1 MFDYY
6 VDEQNVCMAHWSQ
19 RVPAFTY
26 APDNFASLFVPT
38 VETTRL
44 SYLLDLLVPNQ
55 HHVMF
60 VGNTGA
66 RGGGGRAAGAWQGLL
81 HGLRRAA
88 AATPSCCAGSRRSD
102 CAPPTL
108 LLHTRPPLQA
118 RARRR

>member
-1 MFDYY
+1 MATAWQRGLRSGAQGDAASTSTSTSLLSTLPSLPPPPTPPKQGTVFDYY

-26 APDNFASLFVPT
+26 APDNFSSLFVPT

-60 VGNTGA
+60 VGNTGGWV
-66 RGGGGRAAGAWQGLL
+66 R
-81 HGLRRAA
+81 
-88 AATPSCCAGSRRSD
+88 D
-102 CAPPTL
+102 
-108 LLHTRPPLQA
+108 LQVQ
-118 RARRR
+118 RI

>member
-26 APDNFASLFVPT
+26 APDNFSSLFVPT

-60 VGNTGA
+60 VGNTGGWV
-66 RGGGGRAAGAWQGLL
+66 R
-81 HGLRRAA
+81 
-88 AATPSCCAGSRRSD
+88 D
-102 CAPPTL
+102 
-108 LLHTRPPLQA
+108 LQVQ
-118 RARRR
+118 RI

>member
-1 MFDYY
+1 MFDYF

-26 APDNFASLFVPT
+26 SPDNFASLFVPT

-66 RGGGGRAAGAWQGLL
+66 RQRGGQGGQAVAGA
-81 HGLRRAA
+81 
-88 AATPSCCAGSRRSD
+88 RSEL
-102 CAPPTL
+102 P
-108 LLHTRPPLQA
+108 
-118 RARRR
+118 